1 MKLAFSTN
9 AFKKYS
15 LKESIRLIR
24 ETGYDGVEI
33 LCDIPHAYPPCLDE
47 DDILS
52 IQESI
57 SKNNIE
63 ISNLNAFTLYAITDV
78 YHPSWIESD
87 SQLRDLRIQHT
98 INCLRLAKKIGAKN
112 ISTEPGGPIEVG
124 NKNNNNNNN
133 SQNNTNSKSSSS
145 TSYDLEAL
153 QEFFIKG
160 IVRSSKVAEEYGVK
174 ILVEPE
180 PGLLLQ
186 NSEQFLRFIKNINSD
201 CVGLNFDMG
210 HFFCVREDPATLIY
224 NLAEHIGHFH
234 LADIAHTRVHNHLI
248 PGQGAVDFISIF
260 KAISEINYQ
269 GFITVELYPYQDDP
283 VYAAKVSHKYLTN
296 IISQI

>member
-24 ETGYDGVEI
+24 EVGYEGVEI
-33 LCDIPHAYPPCLDE
+33 LCDVPHAYPPCLDE
-47 DDILS
+47 EDILS
-52 IQESI
+52 IQEII

-87 SQLRDLRIQHT
+87 KQLRELRIQHT

-124 NKNNNNNNN
+124 NDNKYNNNDFKNNTDNKR
-133 SQNNTNSKSSSS
+133 S
-145 TSYDLEAL
+145 SYDLEAL
-153 QEFFIKG
+153 QEFFVNG
-160 IVRSSKVAEEYGVK
+160 IARTSKVAEEYGVK

-186 NSEQFLRFIKNINSD
+186 NSEQFLKFIKNINSHY
-201 CVGLNFDMG
+201 VGLNFDMG
-210 HFFCVREDPATLIY
+210 HFFCVREDPAALIY

-248 PGQGAVDFISIF
+248 PGQGSVDFASIF

-283 VYAAKVSHKYLTN
+283 VYAARISLKYLTN
-296 IISQI
+296 VISQI

>member
-1 MKLAFSTN
+1 MEFAFSTN

-24 ETGYDGVEI
+24 EVGYEGVEI
-33 LCDIPHAYPPCLDE
+33 LCDVPHAYPPCLDE
-47 DDILS
+47 EDILS
-52 IQESI
+52 IQEII

-87 SQLRDLRIQHT
+87 KQLRELRIQHT

-124 NKNNNNNNN
+124 NDNKYNNNDFK
-133 SQNNTNSKSSSS
+133 NNTNNKRS
-145 TSYDLEAL
+145 SYDLEAL
-153 QEFFIKG
+153 QEFFVNG
-160 IVRSSKVAEEYGVK
+160 IVRTSKVAEEYGVK

-180 PGLLLQ
+180 PGLLLE
-186 NSEQFLRFIKNINSD
+186 NSEQFLKFIKNINSHY
-201 CVGLNFDMG
+201 VGLNFDMG
-210 HFFCVREDPATLIY
+210 HFFCVREDPAALIY

-248 PGQGAVDFISIF
+248 PGQGSVDFASIF

-283 VYAAKVSHKYLTN
+283 VYAARISHKYLTN
-296 IISQI
+296 VISQI

>member
-24 ETGYDGVEI
+24 EVGYEGVEI
-33 LCDIPHAYPPCLDE
+33 LCDVPHAYPPCLDE
-47 DDILS
+47 EDILS
-52 IQESI
+52 IQEII

-63 ISNLNAFTLYAITDV
+63 ISNLNAFTLYAITDI

-87 SQLRDLRIQHT
+87 KQLRELRIQHT

-112 ISTEPGGPIEVG
+112 ISTEPGGPIDVG
-124 NKNNNNNNN
+124 NDNKYNNNDFK
-133 SQNNTNSKSSSS
+133 NNTNNKRS
-145 TSYDLEAL
+145 SYDLEAL
-153 QEFFIKG
+153 QEFFVNG
-160 IVRSSKVAEEYGVK
+160 IVRTSKVAEEYGVK

-186 NSEQFLRFIKNINSD
+186 NSEQFLKFIKNINSHY
-201 CVGLNFDMG
+201 VGLNFDMG
-210 HFFCVREDPATLIY
+210 HFFCVREDPAALIY

-248 PGQGAVDFISIF
+248 PGQGSVDFASIF

-283 VYAAKVSHKYLTN
+283 VYAARISHKYLTN
-296 IISQI
+296 VISQI

>member
-24 ETGYDGVEI
+24 EVGYEGVEI
-33 LCDIPHAYPPCLDE
+33 LCDVPHAYPPCLDE
-47 DDILS
+47 EDILS
-52 IQESI
+52 IQEII

-87 SQLRDLRIQHT
+87 KQLRELRIQHT

-112 ISTEPGGPIEVG
+112 ISTEPGGPIEVC
-124 NKNNNNNNN
+124 NNNNFK
-133 SQNNTNSKSSSS
+133 NNTNNKRS
-145 TSYDLEAL
+145 SYDLEAL
-153 QEFFIKG
+153 QEFFVNG
-160 IVRSSKVAEEYGVK
+160 IVRTSKVAEEYGVK

-186 NSEQFLRFIKNINSD
+186 NSEQFLKFIKNINSHY
-201 CVGLNFDMG
+201 VGLNFDMG
-210 HFFCVREDPATLIY
+210 HFFCVREDPAALIY

-248 PGQGAVDFISIF
+248 PGQGSVDFASIF

-283 VYAAKVSHKYLTN
+283 VYAARISHKYLTN
-296 IISQI
+296 VISQI

>member
-24 ETGYDGVEI
+24 EVGYEGVEI
-33 LCDIPHAYPPCLDE
+33 LCDVPHAYPPCLDE
-47 DDILS
+47 EDILS
-52 IQESI
+52 IQEII

-87 SQLRDLRIQHT
+87 KQLRELRIQHT

-124 NKNNNNNNN
+124 NDNKYNNNDFK
-133 SQNNTNSKSSSS
+133 NNTNNKRS
-145 TSYDLEAL
+145 SYDLEAL
-153 QEFFIKG
+153 QEFFVNG
-160 IVRSSKVAEEYGVK
+160 IVRTSKVAEEYGVK

-180 PGLLLQ
+180 PGLLLE
-186 NSEQFLRFIKNINSD
+186 NSEQFLKFIKNINSHY
-201 CVGLNFDMG
+201 VGLNFDMG
-210 HFFCVREDPATLIY
+210 HFFCVREDPAALIY

-248 PGQGAVDFISIF
+248 PGQGSVDFASIF

-283 VYAAKVSHKYLTN
+283 VYAARISHKYLTN
-296 IISQI
+296 VISQI